1 MTGLEFQ
8 EHHFTWEL
16 KDNFERDQNGHSR
29 SVTGL
34 LQWSTKERWQCELS
48 DKLQKCK
55 RIFKIMHINFKKTKS
70 DIPMSYL
77 NAILCIF
84 EHIYIVYLSSQVP
97 LTVENNAYNFVR
109 WLRQRE
115 KSDRRE
121 FQCQERPSLLLL
133 LNIIY

>member
-1 MTGLEFQ
+1 
-8 EHHFTWEL
+8 
-16 KDNFERDQNGHSR
+16 
-29 SVTGL
+29 
-34 LQWSTKERWQCELS
+34 
-48 DKLQKCK
+48 
-55 RIFKIMHINFKKTKS
+55 MHINFRKTKS
-70 DIPMSYL
+70 DIIMSYL
-77 NAILCIF
+77 NVILCIF